1 MSQNITLELRQL
13 DSNAILAN
21 GDFETILANEIILN
35 DGDVMNL
42 KSCMLDTVAETS
54 AIILEDDIT
63 IITETCPFFTDVQ
76 DFSASIEKNQF
87 ADGTPSNYKQTLL
100 SYAPMKKIVD
110 GTVSGLVSCSGWNY
124 LITVLPSSQP
134 SKSSY
139 ATLYS
144 YINEFGVQSYAHGLV
159 EKVPDDG
166 QQYSRTD
173 TFSTIVAQA
182 NTIFPMKN
190 PDIPYAWRIIWAD
203 TPNTTPVT
211 NTIYKPY
218 AIPNE
223 FVIPKG
229 SYSPTEIAQLITE
242 KMTTNGGGSSKSMVQ
257 SPYLWSA
264 ESFEVGYYQPDG
276 SRNPDG
282 SPEVISEQ
290 VIFCDP
296 ALNFAISFNTGVRN
310 WIGTSQVSLSF
321 DADSQ
326 RFSWVYTHFPL
337 YSADG
342 KDICMKYAR
351 FNQELTQPIQQVS
364 LYGGI
369 FFTTLTALDVNKN
382 FFNFWGGKLG
392 LNVSAMMS
400 NVTVKGPVD
409 NTLFSKQGTFYQYEL
424 VPGLTH
430 TTGFV
435 GLDTAVIKSVAPN
448 ANWWEESPMDDGTDV
463 QYATINDTIPI
474 RGELTMPQLLNTFS
488 HYILQ
493 LDLYFSKVIGKD
505 TYKNIHGLIT
515 KYYTAGGFCFG
526 DSSEGLEYIHRGA
539 PLVIRSIKSRV
550 LRPDRTLD
558 PLLGPDNT
566 IYLQVIRN
574 TPNLVKTIN

>member
-13 DSNAILAN
+13 DSTAILAN

-35 DGDVMNL
+35 DSDVMNL

-63 IITETCPFFTDVQ
+63 IVTATCPFFTDVQ
-76 DFSASIEKNQF
+76 DFSSNIEKNQF
-87 ADGTPSNYKQTLL
+87 TTGEPSDYKQTLL
-100 SYAPMKKIVD
+100 SYAPMKKIVN

-124 LITVLPSSQP
+124 LITVLPSSEP

-139 ATLYS
+139 ATNYS
-144 YINEFGVQSYAHGLV
+144 YINEFGVLSYAHGLV

-173 TFSTIVAQA
+173 TFSTIIAQA
-182 NTIFPMKN
+182 GTIIRMGD
-190 PDIPYAWRIIWAD
+190 PDIPYAWRIEWAD
-203 TPNTTPVT
+203 TPNTTGVT

-218 AIPNE
+218 AIPFE

-229 SYSPTEIAQLITE
+229 SYSPTEMAQLVTE
-242 KMTTNGGGSSKSMVQ
+242 KMTTNGGGSAKSMIQ
-257 SPYLWSA
+257 SAYLWSVN
-264 ESFEVGYYQPDG
+264 SFEVGYNQPDG
-276 SRNPDG
+276 TRNPDG
-282 SPEVISEQ
+282 SPQVIAEP

-296 ALNFAISFNTGVRN
+296 GLNYAITFNTGVRQ
-310 WIGTSQVSLSF
+310 WTGTSQVSLEYDS
-321 DADSQ
+321 DSQ

-337 YSADG
+337 YSSDG
-342 KDICMKYAR
+342 KDISMKFAR
-351 FNQELTQPIQQVS
+351 FNQDLTQPIQQVL

-369 FFTTLTALDVNKN
+369 FFTTLTALDVNGN
-382 FFNFWGGKLG
+382 FFDFFGGKLG
-392 LNVSAMMS
+392 LNVGAMMS
-400 NVTVKGPVD
+400 NVTVKGPLNNVI
-409 NTLFSKQGTFYQYEL
+409 FGKQGTFYQYEL

-430 TTGFV
+430 TTGF
-435 GLDTAVIKSVAPN
+435 GGIDAAVIKNVGAN
-448 ANWWEESPMDDGTDV
+448 ANWWEESPMDVGTDV
-463 QYATINDTIPI
+463 QYATVNATIPI

-493 LDLYFSKVIGKD
+493 LDLYFSKVVGKD
-505 TYKNIHGLIT
+505 VQKNIHGLIT
-515 KYYTAGGFCFG
+515 KYYSAGGFCFG

-539 PLVIRSIKSRV
+539 PMVIRSIKARI